1 MLQSFESAD
10 HRLDAG
16 ANLFVALQQRRPL
29 AGEIFL
35 PMTQGAILLA
45 QLCDH
50 REQFLE
56 LPLEALEFRF
66 QTVLVAHGENYR
78 LRARRR
84 Q

>member
-1 MLQSFESAD
+1 
-10 HRLDAG
+10 
-16 ANLFVALQQRRPL
+16 
-29 AGEIFL
+29 
-35 PMTQGAILLA
+35 MTQGAILLA